1 MNTRTLRITLVILV
15 PLALVGL
22 ALSAPFA
29 VLASHPP
36 ETGAAPLRWQDE
48 LVDKL
53 GDVGHQSSLAL
64 DSNGY
69 PHIVYY
75 DFTFYTLKY
84 AEWNG
89 TAWTLDTVDTNAGHD
104 ADINFPLRSAL
115 AVHGGVAYIVYEKF
129 YSETQNHF
137 LRYAFG
143 GPGAWS
149 FGPAI
154 PSGGQM

>member
-1 MNTRTLRITLVILV
+1 MNTRTLRITIVILV
-15 PLALVGL
+15 SLALVWL
-22 ALSAPFA
+22 AFSAPFA
-29 VLASHPP
+29 VQASHPP
-36 ETGAAPLRWQDE
+36 EAGAAPLTATLRWQDE

-53 GDVGHQSSLAL
+53 GDVGQQSSLAL

-75 DFTFYTLKY
+75 DFTFHTLKY

-115 AVHGGVAYIVYEKF
+115 AVHCGVAYIVYEKF

-137 LRYAFG
+137 LRYA
-143 GPGAWS
+143 
-149 FGPAI
+149 
-154 PSGGQM
+154 